1 MELNIAW
8 KISKTGSSHCGSV
21 GWIPNTVSVRMWVR
35 SLASLSELRI
45 WHCHKVQCR
54 SQAQLGSE
62 APIQPSNLGN
72 FHMLQAVVHPTLRR
86 QVLLVGLKTSEI
98 ARRAVRNLNSTCT
111 KHAHTCLLLKQA
123 RGSRLRLPR
132 ILASFTRLHWFALG
146 TTLSSCSSFPCSRS
160 LLMPLREQCW
170 PLDIG
175 EALTHIW
182 HWF

>member
-72 FHMLQAVVHPTLRR
+72 FHMLQV
-86 QVLLVGLKTSEI
+86 QLKKKKKKS
-98 ARRAVRNLNSTCT
+98 
-111 KHAHTCLLLKQA
+111 
-123 RGSRLRLPR
+123 GS
-132 ILASFTRLHWFALG
+132 SH
-146 TTLSSCSSFPCSRS
+146 CSSRS
-160 LLMPLREQCW
+160 LQTQLLSMRMRVQSLVSLSGLRFWCCGELWCRSETWFRSHITIWRRVAAAAPIW
-170 PLDIG
+170 PLAWKLPYVIG
-175 EALTHIW
+175 AALKSKNKQPT
-182 HWF
+182 